1 MHLRLCLN
9 ICEEV
14 GKFVNNLI
22 SVFLARKSQLL
33 TALLQHIEISLIAL
47 FFSLI
52 IAIPLGIYLTRKQR
66 IAEYIIG
73 ITGVLQTIPSLALLG
88 LLIPLFGIGT
98 VPAVIAL
105 VAYALLPLLRNT
117 YTGIKEIDPSLL
129 EAASAMGMNRRKRL
143 IKVELPLAM
152 PVIMAGIRTA
162 TIFIIGTATIA
173 ALIGAGG
180 LGDIILLGIDRNDYS
195 LVVLGAVPSALLAI
209 IFDLLLRRLE
219 KISFKKIMVASGTFI
234 VIIVFIV
241 GSMIGP
247 TLFHRGGQKTIVIAG
262 KLGSEPEI
270 LDNMYKLLIEDNTD
284 LKVKLRTGLG
294 DTSFVFNALKSKDV
308 DIYPEFSGTVITDL
322 LKETPVSTNSKDV
335 YTQAKAG
342 MAKKFNMALLA
353 PMQFNDTYA
362 LAVPQSFAMK
372 YHLKKISDLVNVE
385 QYVTAGLDPEFADR
399 KDGYP
404 GLAQKYGLHF
414 NIVTMDPSVR
424 YHAILSGKVNLM
436 DAYSTD
442 GELQKYHLVA
452 LKDDKHFFPPYQGS
466 PLLRQETIQKYPEIV
481 TALNKLA
488 EKITDNQMQKMNYE
502 VGVKGLSAETVARD
516 FLTKQGLLKK

>member
-1 MHLRLCLN
+1 M
-9 ICEEV
+9 
-14 GKFVNNLI
+14 NN
-22 SVFLARKSQLL
+22 FLDVLSARKEQLL
-33 TALLQHIEISLIAL
+33 TALLQHVEISLIAL

-52 IAIPLGIYLTRKQR
+52 IAMPLGIYLTRKQK

-73 ITGVLQTIPSLALLG
+73 ITGILQTIPSLALLG
-88 LLIPLFGIGT
+88 LLIPLLGIGT

-117 YTGIKEIDPSLL
+117 YTGIKEIDHSLL

-195 LVVLGAVPSALLAI
+195 LVVLGALPAALLAI
-209 IFDLLLRRLE
+209 IFDILLRQFE

-234 VIIVFIV
+234 LIIILIV
-241 GSMIGP
+241 GSMIAP
-247 TLFHRGGQKTIVIAG
+247 NFFHQGGQKTIVVAG

-270 LDNMYKLLIEDNTD
+270 LDNMYKLLIEQNTD

-294 DTSFVFNALKSKDV
+294 DTTFVFNALESKDIDV
-308 DIYPEFSGTVITDL
+308 YPEFSGTAITDL
-322 LKETPVSTNSKDV
+322 LKETPISTNSQDV
-335 YTQAKAG
+335 YTQAEAG
-342 MAKKFNMALLA
+342 MAKKFNMAVLA
-353 PMQFNDTYA
+353 PMKFNDTYA
-362 LAVPQSFAMK
+362 LAVPQSFAQK
-372 YHLKKISDLVNVE
+372 YHLKKISDLVKVE
-385 QYVTAGLDPEFADR
+385 QYVTAGFDPEFADI

-404 GLAQKYGLHF
+404 GLGKKYGLHF
-414 NIVTMDPSVR
+414 KVVTMDPSVR
-424 YHAILSGKVNLM
+424 YQAIQSGKVNLM

-442 GELQKYHLVA
+442 GELRKYHLVA
-452 LKDDKHFFPPYQGS
+452 LEDDQHFFPPYQGS
-466 PLLRQETIQKYPEIV
+466 PLLRQETIQKYPEIA

-488 EKITDNQMQKMNYE
+488 GKITDSQMEKMNYE
-502 VGVKGLSAETVARD
+502 VGVEGMSAETVARD
-516 FLTKQGLLKK
+516 FLTKEGLLKK

>member
-1 MHLRLCLN
+1 M
-9 ICEEV
+9 
-14 GKFVNNLI
+14 NNML
-22 SVFLARKSQLL
+22 SVFSARKAQLL
-33 TALLQHIEISLIAL
+33 TALIQHVEISLIAL

-66 IAEYIIG
+66 MAEYIIG
-73 ITGVLQTIPSLALLG
+73 IAGVLQTIPSLALLG

-143 IKVELPLAM
+143 IKIELPLAM

-209 IFDLLLRRLE
+209 IFDILLRRLE
-219 KISFKKIMVASGTFI
+219 SISFKKIIVSSGAFALVI
-234 VIIVFIV
+234 VLII
-241 GSMIGP
+241 GSMIAP
-247 TLFHRGGQKTIVIAG
+247 TFLHKGGQKTIVIAG
-262 KLGSEPEI
+262 KLGPEPEI
-270 LDNMYKLLIEDNTD
+270 LDNMYKLLIEENTD

-294 DTSFVFNALKSKDV
+294 DTTFVFNALKSKDI
-308 DIYPEFSGTVITDL
+308 DMYPEFSGTVITDL
-322 LKETPVSTNSKDV
+322 LKETPINTNSKDV
-335 YTQAKAG
+335 FSQAKAG
-342 MAKKFNMALLA
+342 AAKKLNMALLN

-362 LAVPQSFAMK
+362 LAVPESFAK
-372 YHLKKISDLVNVE
+372 QYHLKKISDLAKVE
-385 QYVTAGLDPEFADR
+385 QYITAGFDPEFADR

-424 YHAILSGKVNLM
+424 YHAIQTGKVNLM

-452 LKDDKHFFPPYQGS
+452 LEDDQHFFPPYQGA
-466 PLLRQETIQKYPEIV
+466 PLLRKETIQKYPEIAA
-481 TALNKLA
+481 ALNKLA
-488 EKITDNQMQKMNYE
+488 GKITDSQMQRMNYE
-502 VGVKGLSAETVARD
+502 VGVKGRGAEAVAKD

>member
-1 MHLRLCLN
+1 M
-9 ICEEV
+9 
-14 GKFVNNLI
+14 NNFLG
-22 SVFLARKSQLL
+22 VFSARKGQLL
-33 TALLQHIEISLIAL
+33 TAFLQHVEISLIAL

-195 LVVLGAVPSALLAI
+195 LVVLGAVPAALLAI
-209 IFDLLLRRLE
+209 IFDILLRQFE
-219 KISFKKIMVASGTFI
+219 KISFKKIMIASGTFI
-234 VIIVFIV
+234 LIIILIV
-241 GSMIGP
+241 GSMIAP
-247 TLFHRGGQKTIVIAG
+247 NFFYQGGQKTIVIAG

-270 LDNMYKLLIEDNTD
+270 LDNMYKLLIENNTD

-294 DTSFVFNALKSKDV
+294 DTTFVFNALKSKDIDV
-308 DIYPEFSGTVITDL
+308 YPEFSGTATHDL
-322 LKETPVSTNSKDV
+322 LNETLVSTNSNDV
-335 YTQAKAG
+335 YTQAKEG
-342 MAKKFNMALLA
+342 MEKKYNMALLA

-362 LAVPQSFAMK
+362 LAVPQSFAQK
-372 YHLKKISDLVNVE
+372 FHLKKISDLVKVE
-385 QYVTAGLDPEFADR
+385 QYVTAGFDPEFADI

-404 GLAQKYGLHF
+404 GLAQKYGLH
-414 NIVTMDPSVR
+414 IEVVTMDPSVR
-424 YHAILSGKVNLM
+424 YQAIQSGKVNLM

-452 LKDDKHFFPPYQGS
+452 LEDDQHFFPPYQGS
-466 PLLRQETIQKYPEIV
+466 PLLRQETIDKYPEIV

-488 EKITDNQMQKMNYE
+488 GKITDSQMQKMNYE
-502 VGVKGLSAETVARD
+502 VGVEGKSAEDVARD
-516 FLTKQGLLKK
+516 FLIKEGLLKK

>member
-1 MHLRLCLN
+1 M
-9 ICEEV
+9 
-14 GKFVNNLI
+14 NNFL
-22 SVFLARKSQLL
+22 SVFSARKGQLL
-33 TALLQHIEISLIAL
+33 TALMQHIEISLIAL

-66 IAEYIIG
+66 MAEYIIG

-219 KISFKKIMVASGTFI
+219 SISFKKIIVSSGAFAL
-234 VIIVFIV
+234 IIVLII
-241 GSMIGP
+241 GSMIAP
-247 TLFHRGGQKTIVIAG
+247 AFLHKGGQKTIVIAG

-270 LDNMYKLLIEDNTD
+270 LDNMYKLLIEENTD

-294 DTSFVFNALKSKDV
+294 DTTFVFNALKSKDI
-308 DIYPEFSGTVITDL
+308 DMYPEFSGTVITDL
-322 LKETPVSTNSKDV
+322 LKENPINTDSKDV
-335 YTQAKAG
+335 FSQAKAG
-342 MAKKFNMALLA
+342 AAKKLNMALLK

-362 LAVPQSFAMK
+362 LAVPESFAK
-372 YHLKKISDLVNVE
+372 QYHLKKISDLIKVE
-385 QYVTAGLDPEFADR
+385 QYVTAGFDPEFADR

-424 YHAILSGKVNLM
+424 YHAIQTGKVNLM

-452 LKDDKHFFPPYQGS
+452 LEDDQHFFPPYQGA
-466 PLLRQETIQKYPEIV
+466 PLLRKETIQKYPEIEA
-481 TALNKLA
+481 ALNKLA
-488 EKITDNQMQKMNYE
+488 GKITDSQMQRMNYE
-502 VGVKGLSAETVARD
+502 VGVKGKSAEAVARD
-516 FLTKQGLLKK
+516 FLTNEGLLKK

>member
-1 MHLRLCLN
+1 MSN
-9 ICEEV
+9 
-14 GKFVNNLI
+14 FM
-22 SVFLARKSQLL
+22 SVLADRKSQLL

-52 IAIPLGIYLTRKQR
+52 IALPLGIYLTRKQK
-66 IAEYIIG
+66 AADFIIG

-129 EAASAMGMNRRKRL
+129 EAARAMGMNRRKRL

-162 TIFIIGTATIA
+162 TILIIGTATIA

-180 LGDIILLGIDRNDYS
+180 LGSIILLGIDRNDYT
-195 LVVLGAVPSALLAI
+195 LVFIGAIPSALLAI

-219 KISFKKIMVASGTFI
+219 SISFRKMMVASGTFA
-234 VIIVFIV
+234 VIIILIL
-241 GSMIGP
+241 GSMIGS
-247 TLFHRGGQKTIVIAG
+247 TFLNQGGQKTLVVSG

-270 LDNMYKLLIEDNTD
+270 LDNMYKLLIENNTD
-284 LKVKLRTGLG
+284 IKVNLKTDLG
-294 DTSFVFNALKSKDV
+294 DTTFVFNALTSKDI
-308 DIYPEFSGTVITDL
+308 DLYPEFSGTAITDL
-322 LKETPVSTNSKDV
+322 LKETPVGTDSKAV
-335 YTQAKAG
+335 YQQAKKG
-342 MAKKFNMALLA
+342 MAKKYNMALLE

-362 LAVPQSFAMK
+362 LAVSQSFAKK
-372 YHLKKISDLVNVE
+372 YHLKTISDLARVQ
-385 QYVTAGLDPEFADR
+385 QYVKAGFDPEFSDI

-404 GLAQKYGLHF
+404 GLAKEYGF
-414 NIVTMDPSVR
+414 KFEIVSLDPGVR
-424 YHAILSGKVNLM
+424 YKAIKSGQVNLV

-442 GELQKYHLVA
+442 GQLQQYHLVV
-452 LKDDKHFFPPYQGS
+452 LKDDKNFFPPYQGS
-466 PLLRQETIQKYPEIV
+466 PLLRQETINKYPELV
-481 TALNKLA
+481 PVLNKLSG
-488 EKITDNQMQKMNYE
+488 KITDDEMRKMNYE
-502 VGVKGLSAETVARD
+502 VAVEGKSAASVAKD
-516 FLTKQGLLKK
+516 FLIKAGLLKVKK